1 MQGFNSLGIDLTSL
15 LIYLVNFGILYLIIS
30 KLLSKPI
37 LDLILK
43 RTETIKNNL
52 SEAERLKLEIQ
63 KEKEDFENQK
73 KKMREEMNLEM
84 RKFKDAL
91 EVKNLELEKENQER
105 REKMIA
111 DSRKEIQA
119 KKDDIY
125 SEMQDEILLVV
136 STVVKRLIKDEVS
149 DSTIKQSV
157 KEVWKDIRK

>member
-157 KEVWKDIRK
+157 KEVWKGLRK

>member
-52 SEAERLKLEIQ
+52 SEAERLKQEIQ
-63 KEKEDFENQK
+63 KEKEEFENQK

-84 RKFKDAL
+84 RKFKEAL
-91 EVKNLELEKENQER
+91 EQKNLHIEKEMNEK
-105 REKMIA
+105 REKLMDEVRI
-111 DSRKEIQA
+111 EIKN
-119 KKDDIY
+119 KKSEIY
-125 SEMQDEILLVV
+125 SEMQDDILILV
-136 STVVKRLIKDEVS
+136 SKVVKNFIKEEVS
-149 DSTIKQSV
+149 ESTIKNSV
-157 KEVWKDIRK
+157 KEVWKDIQK

>member
-52 SEAERLKLEIQ
+52 TEAERLKLEIQ
-63 KEKEDFENQK
+63 KEKEEFENQK

-105 REKMIA
+105 REKMVA
-111 DSRKEIQA
+111 DARKEIQA

-136 STVVKRLIKDEVS
+136 STVVKKLIKEEVS
-149 DSTIKQSV
+149 ETSIKNSV
-157 KEVWKDIRK
+157 KEVWKDLRK

>member
-52 SEAERLKLEIQ
+52 SEAERLKQEIQ
-63 KEKEDFENQK
+63 KEKEEFENQK

-84 RKFKDAL
+84 RKFKEAL
-91 EVKNLELEKENQER
+91 EQKNLHIEKEMNEK
-105 REKMIA
+105 REKLMDEARI
-111 DSRKEIQA
+111 EIKN
-119 KKDDIY
+119 KKNEIY
-125 SEMQDEILLVV
+125 SEMQDDILLLV
-136 STVVKRLIKDEVS
+136 SKVVKNFIKEEVS
-149 DSTIKQSV
+149 ESTIKNSV
-157 KEVWKDIRK
+157 KEVWKDIQK

>member
-1 MQGFNSLGIDLTSL
+1 MQGFNSLGIDPTSL

>member
-63 KEKEDFENQK
+63 KEKEDFDNQK
-73 KKMREEMNLEM
+73 KKMREDMNLEM

-91 EVKNLELEKENQER
+91 EIKNLELEKENQER
-105 REKMIA
+105 REKMITEA
-111 DSRKEIQA
+111 RKEIQA

-136 STVVKRLIKDEVS
+136 STVVKKLIKDEVS
-149 DSTIKQSV
+149 DSIIKQSV
-157 KEVWKDIRK
+157 KEVWKDLRK

>member
-52 SEAERLKLEIQ
+52 SEAERLKQEIQ
-63 KEKEDFENQK
+63 KEKEEFENQK

-84 RKFKDAL
+84 RKFKEAL
-91 EVKNLELEKENQER
+91 EQKNLHIEKEMNEK
-105 REKMIA
+105 REKLMDETRI
-111 DSRKEIQA
+111 EIKN
-119 KKDDIY
+119 KKSEIY
-125 SEMQDEILLVV
+125 SEMQDDILILV
-136 STVVKRLIKDEVS
+136 SKVVKNFIKEEVS
-149 DSTIKQSV
+149 ESTIKNSV
-157 KEVWKDIRK
+157 KEVWKDIQK

>member
-52 SEAERLKLEIQ
+52 SEAERLKQEIQ
-63 KEKEDFENQK
+63 KEKEEFENQK

-84 RKFKDAL
+84 RKFKEAL
-91 EVKNLELEKENQER
+91 EQKNLHIEKEMNEK
-105 REKMIA
+105 REKLMDEARI
-111 DSRKEIQA
+111 EIKN
-119 KKDDIY
+119 KKSEIY
-125 SEMQDEILLVV
+125 SEMQDDILILV
-136 STVVKRLIKDEVS
+136 SKVVKNFIKEEVS
-149 DSTIKQSV
+149 ESTIKNSV
-157 KEVWKDIRK
+157 KEVWKDIQK

>member
-63 KEKEDFENQK
+63 KEKEEFENQK

-105 REKMIA
+105 REKMVA
-111 DSRKEIQA
+111 DARKEIQA

-136 STVVKRLIKDEVS
+136 STVVKKLIKDEVS

-157 KEVWKDIRK
+157 KEVWKDLRK

>member
-52 SEAERLKLEIQ
+52 SEAERLKQEIQ
-63 KEKEDFENQK
+63 KEKEEFENQK

-84 RKFKDAL
+84 RKFKEAL
-91 EVKNLELEKENQER
+91 EQKNLHIEKEMNEK
-105 REKMIA
+105 REKLMDEARI
-111 DSRKEIQA
+111 EIKN
-119 KKDDIY
+119 KKNEIY
-125 SEMQDEILLVV
+125 SEMQDDILLLV
-136 STVVKRLIKDEVS
+136 SKVVKNFIKEEVS
-149 DSTIKQSV
+149 ENTIKNSV
-157 KEVWKDIRK
+157 KEVWKDIQK

>member
-1 MQGFNSLGIDLTSL
+1 MQGFNSLGIDPTSL
-15 LIYLVNFGILYLIIS
+15 LIYLINFGILYLIIS

-52 SEAERLKLEIQ
+52 SESERLKLEIQ

-105 REKMIA
+105 IQENPERIPENQKNI
-111 DSRKEIQA
+111 KEPENIS
-119 KKDDIY
+119 IN
-125 SEMQDEILLVV
+125 
-136 STVVKRLIKDEVS
+136 
-149 DSTIKQSV
+149 
-157 KEVWKDIRK
+157 